1 MAGYEREWRALVN
14 PSRKTFRAVAENGI
28 GRAFIFFYKNASP
41 LKPGSLAS
49 SVPLTS
55 DHWRVIEALFAHV
68 PDTAFFVKDAAGR
81 YVAVNASLVE
91 RCGLQDRAELI
102 GRRPEDVFPGD
113 FGRIPTAQDAAVL
126 RTGRPLH
133 DHLEV
138 HWTARRRPGWCLT
151 TKLPLRDGAG
161 KIVGLVGISR
171 DIGTPGDRAS
181 IPAGLA
187 EAVDFLAERF
197 HEPVSP
203 AALAKRAGLPPVR
216 FARAIKRI
224 FRITPSQ
231 LITQTR
237 LSAAVRL
244 LEQSDDSVAAVALAC
259 GFYDHS
265 AFTRAFR
272 SASGQTPTQFR
283 ARCRAAAAR

>member
-1 MAGYEREWRALVN
+1 MVVN
-14 PSRKTFRAVAENGI
+14 SSRCHFLGVAENAI
-28 GRAFIFFYKNASP
+28 GSAAVFPYRCAFL
-41 LKPGSLAS
+41 LKLGSLAS
-49 SVPLTS
+49 AAPLTS

-81 YVAVNASLVE
+81 YLAVNASLVE

-102 GRRPEDVFPGD
+102 GRRPDDVFPGD
-113 FGRIPTAQDAAVL
+113 YGRIPAAQDAAVL

-138 HWTARRRPGWCLT
+138 HWSARGRPGWCLT
-151 TKLPLRDGAG
+151 TKLPLRDAAG

-171 DIGTPGDRAS
+171 DIGTPGDRGS

-187 EAVDFLAERF
+187 EAVDFLAEKF
-197 HEPVSP
+197 SEPISP

-244 LEQSDDSVAAVALAC
+244 LEQSDDGVAAVALAC

-283 ARCRAAAAR
+283 ARCRAAMAR